1 MSEIEDLRA
10 RRIALYEALDDNKQ
24 ALALAVQTAYADGQS
39 IRELAAEYGTTDRD
53 TIRKFLKM
61 EVGN

>member
-10 RRIALYEALDDNKQ
+10 RRIALYEALDDNKR
-24 ALALAVQTAYADGQS
+24 ALALAVQTAYAGGQS

-61 EVGN
+61 EID